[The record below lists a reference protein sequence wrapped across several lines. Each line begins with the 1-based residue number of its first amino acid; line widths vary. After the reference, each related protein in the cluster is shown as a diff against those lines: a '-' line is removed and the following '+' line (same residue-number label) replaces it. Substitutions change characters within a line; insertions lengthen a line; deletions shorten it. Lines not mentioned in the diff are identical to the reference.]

1 MSLRMLPGFAGLR
14 PDAVGIGASWVAS
27 GFAVTAGLS
36 RIGREHAIAFVI
48 LLGFL
53 FSGETFLSALGLSSV
68 SLQLAGGVVLFL
80 IAIRMIFPPTGGSE
94 EVLAGEPFIV
104 PLAVPAIA
112 GPSSMAT
119 VMLLVSQQPARIL
132 EWAGALTVAMMV
144 SLLLLLGANRI
155 QHLLG
160 DRFVLAMEKLMGL

>member
-1 MSLRMLPGFAGLR
+1 MI
-14 PDAVGIGASWVAS
+14 V
-27 GFAVTAGLS
+27 
-36 RIGREHAIAFVI
+36 REHAIAFVI

-53 FSGETFLSALGLSSV
+53 FSGETFLSALGLTGV

-144 SLLLLLGANRI
+144 SLSPQCRVGRI
-155 QHLLG
+155 E
-160 DRFVLAMEKLMGL
+160 R